1 MNGNTNQNFQYVM
14 PDDDDEED
22 YAVEDGGNE
31 MVDMDDDEA
40 QVENDPLQA
49 NKVGGLQGNV
59 LMQGG
64 SSADED
70 QDENS

>member
-31 MVDMDDDEA
+31 MVDMEDDDA
-40 QVENDPLQA
+40 WIENDPLQA
-49 NKVGGLQGNV
+49 NKVGGLPDGV

-64 SSADED
+64 SSADDD
-70 QDENS
+70 QDENA